1 MIDTPL
7 IFVCTLVTLMTGCFA
22 VITLSSN
29 TSRTSVIEYGLG
41 STSDSK
47 RQPLRE
53 LAFKYNNLFFNLPLR
68 RRLSR
73 AGLRWSALST
83 ELVLG
88 STMLLVYLACRQ
100 FIGNIAGMIM
110 ALSTPLF
117 FFRWLQ
123 RKILQRT
130 ERFVDQLPE
139 VSRTLSNGTSAGLSI
154 ERALALASQESSDPA
169 RTELQQ
175 VVAQL
180 SLGRSL
186 EYAMNSMSDRMPSR
200 ELNIL
205 VRTIVIQ
212 SRSGGALVSA
222 LQDIARALE
231 DRKQL
236 RREVR
241 TAILSASVSG
251 YIVPLIGIAAVL
263 LINAMKPGV
272 LDEMARTTL
281 GQIIL
286 LSSLLCIF
294 SGIILM
300 RIFSRVEV

>member
-205 VRTIVIQ
+205 VRTIVMQ

-251 YIVPLIGIAAVL
+251 YIVPFIGIAAVL
-263 LINAMKPGV
+263 LIDAMKPGV
-272 LDEMARTTL
+272 LGGMARTTL

-286 LSSLLCIF
+286 LASLLCIV

-300 RIFSRVEV
+300 RLFSRVEV

>member
-1 MIDTPL
+1 MINTPL

-29 TSRTSVIEYGLG
+29 TSRTSAIEYGLG
-41 STSDSK
+41 ATSNSK

>member
-29 TSRTSVIEYGLG
+29 TSRTSAIEYGLG
-41 STSDSK
+41 ATSNSK

-251 YIVPLIGIAAVL
+251 YIVPFIGIAAVL

>member
-1 MIDTPL
+1 MINTPL

-41 STSDSK
+41 ATSDSK

-294 SGIILM
+294 SGVILM

>member
-1 MIDTPL
+1 MINTPL

-41 STSDSK
+41 ATSESK

>member
-7 IFVCTLVTLMTGCFA
+7 IFVCTSVTLMTGCFA

-41 STSDSK
+41 ATSNSK

-251 YIVPLIGIAAVL
+251 YIVPFIGIAAVL

>member
-1 MIDTPL
+1 MINTPL

-22 VITLSSN
+22 VITLSGN

-41 STSDSK
+41 AASDNK

-100 FIGNIAGMIM
+100 YIGNIAGMIM

-251 YIVPLIGIAAVL
+251 YIVPFIGIAAVL

>member
-41 STSDSK
+41 ATSDSK

-251 YIVPLIGIAAVL
+251 YIVPFIGIAAVL

-286 LSSLLCIF
+286 LASLLCIV

-300 RIFSRVEV
+300 RLFSRVEV

>member
-117 FFRWLQ
+117 F
-123 RKILQRT
+123 
-130 ERFVDQLPE
+130 
-139 VSRTLSNGTSAGLSI
+139 LS
-154 ERALALASQESSDPA
+154 LASTKDTTTHRAVRRP
-169 RTELQQ
+169 T
-175 VVAQL
+175 
-180 SLGRSL
+180 
-186 EYAMNSMSDRMPSR
+186 SR
-200 ELNIL
+200 
-205 VRTIVIQ
+205 
-212 SRSGGALVSA
+212 
-222 LQDIARALE
+222 
-231 DRKQL
+231 
-236 RREVR
+236 
-241 TAILSASVSG
+241 
-251 YIVPLIGIAAVL
+251 
-263 LINAMKPGV
+263 GV
-272 LDEMARTTL
+272 
-281 GQIIL
+281 
-286 LSSLLCIF
+286 
-294 SGIILM
+294 
-300 RIFSRVEV
+300 

>member
-154 ERALALASQESSDPA
+154 ERALALASHESSDPA

-251 YIVPLIGIAAVL
+251 YIVPFIGIAAVL

-286 LSSLLCIF
+286 LASLLCIV

-300 RIFSRVEV
+300 RLFSRVEV

>member
-251 YIVPLIGIAAVL
+251 YIVPFIGIAAVL

-286 LSSLLCIF
+286 LASLLCIV

-300 RIFSRVEV
+300 RLFSRVEV

>member
-1 MIDTPL
+1 MINTPL

-41 STSDSK
+41 ATSDSK

-186 EYAMNSMSDRMPSR
+186 EYAMNSMSARMPSR

>member
-1 MIDTPL
+1 MINTPL

-41 STSDSK
+41 ATSDSK

>member
-1 MIDTPL
+1 MIDTPM
-7 IFVCTLVTLMTGCFA
+7 IFVCTLVTLMTGCLA

-41 STSDSK
+41 ATSGSK

>member
-1 MIDTPL
+1 MINTPL

-41 STSDSK
+41 ATSDSK

-88 STMLLVYLACRQ
+88 STMLLVYLAGRQ

>member
-1 MIDTPL
+1 MINTPL

-41 STSDSK
+41 ATSDSK

-169 RTELQQ
+169 RTKLQQ

>member
-1 MIDTPL
+1 MINTPL

-41 STSDSK
+41 ATSDSK

-123 RKILQRT
+123 RKVLQRT

>member
-1 MIDTPL
+1 MINTPL

-41 STSDSK
+41 ATSDSK

-212 SRSGGALVSA
+212 SRSGAALVSA
-222 LQDIARALE
+222 QQDIARALE

>member
-41 STSDSK
+41 ATSNSK

>member
-1 MIDTPL
+1 MISTPL

-41 STSDSK
+41 ATSDSK

-53 LAFKYNNLFFNLPLR
+53 LAFKYNNMFFNLPLR

-100 FIGNIAGMIM
+100 LIGNIAGMIM

-251 YIVPLIGIAAVL
+251 YIVPFIGIAAVL

>member
-41 STSDSK
+41 ATSDSK

>member
-1 MIDTPL
+1 MINTPL

-41 STSDSK
+41 ATSDNK
-47 RQPLRE
+47 RQPLKK

-88 STMLLVYLACRQ
+88 STILLVYLACRQ

-110 ALSTPLF
+110 AFSTPLF

-251 YIVPLIGIAAVL
+251 YIVPFIGIAAVL

>member
-22 VITLSSN
+22 VITLSGN

-41 STSDSK
+41 ATSDNK

-100 FIGNIAGMIM
+100 YIGNIAGMIM

-123 RKILQRT
+123 RRILQRT

-251 YIVPLIGIAAVL
+251 YIVPFIGIAAVL

-294 SGIILM
+294 LGNHPDAHILA
-300 RIFSRVEV
+300 S

>member
-29 TSRTSVIEYGLG
+29 TSRTSAIEYGLG
-41 STSDSK
+41 ATSNSK

>member
-1 MIDTPL
+1 MINTPL

-41 STSDSK
+41 ATSESK

-88 STMLLVYLACRQ
+88 STMLLVYLACRK

>member
-1 MIDTPL
+1 MINTPL

-41 STSDSK
+41 ATSDSK

-100 FIGNIAGMIM
+100 FIGNISGMIM

>member
-1 MIDTPL
+1 MINTPL

-41 STSDSK
+41 ATSDSK

-205 VRTIVIQ
+205 VRTILIQ

>member
-1 MIDTPL
+1 MISTPL

-41 STSDSK
+41 ATSDSK

-154 ERALALASQESSDPA
+154 ERALALASQESLDPA

-294 SGIILM
+294 SGIILI

>member
-1 MIDTPL
+1 MISTPL

-41 STSDSK
+41 ATSDSK

-154 ERALALASQESSDPA
+154 ERALALASQESLDPA

>member
-1 MIDTPL
+1 MINTPL

-41 STSDSK
+41 ATSNSK

>member
-1 MIDTPL
+1 MISTLL

-41 STSDSK
+41 ATSDSK